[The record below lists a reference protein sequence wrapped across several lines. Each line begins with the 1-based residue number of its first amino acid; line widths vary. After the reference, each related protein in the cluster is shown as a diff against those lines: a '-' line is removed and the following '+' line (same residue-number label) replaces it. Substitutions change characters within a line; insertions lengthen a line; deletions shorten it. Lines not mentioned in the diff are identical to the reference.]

1 MKAPQLAL
9 VGLLVA
15 GCSTGFQT
23 VPVDQWRT
31 VPVAQRDTMERSAA
45 AETVAAD
52 RELQAATA
60 ALAAAQHV
68 SRAARHGGAT
78 ATAEGDWGAALRD
91 HEQTKRGRLAEID
104 GATAAWQ
111 RADLVWKQQRRD
123 AAIARIEVVR
133 CQREYDRAKAID
145 RNLLGEDNFEDLPA
159 FRGQLA
165 RAQVRYYALASGVAQ
180 SRQTTELAT
189 AKLASAKEA
198 YAQLARSGPA
208 LPPSLQDRLQLGD
221 LTLSAMRHLPP
232 PTAPHGYLVGNKVAQ
247 HYVLTTALAS
257 R

>member
-1 MKAPQLAL
+1 

-31 VPVAQRDTMERSAA
+31 VPVAQRDTMERTAA
-45 AETVAAD
+45 AEASAAD
-52 RELQAATA
+52 HELQTATA
-60 ALAAAQHV
+60 ALTAAQHG
-68 SRAARHGGAT
+68 SRAARRGSAPAT
-78 ATAEGDWGAALRD
+78 AAQGEWGAALRE

-104 GATAAWQ
+104 GATAGWQ
-111 RADLVWKQQRRD
+111 RADLTWKQQRRD

-133 CQREYDRAKAID
+133 CEREYDRAKAID
-145 RNLLGEDNFEDLPA
+145 RNLLGEDSFEDLPV

-180 SRQTTELAT
+180 SRQTVEFAT
-189 AKLASAKEA
+189 AKLASSKEA
-198 YAQLARSGPA
+198 YAQLMRSGPA
-208 LPPSLQDRLQLGD
+208 LPPSLEDRLQLGD

-232 PTAPHGYLVGNKVAQ
+232 PTAPHSYLVGNKVAQ
-247 HYVLTTALAS
+247 RYVLTTALAS